1 MSTVLGL
8 PVVLIDRGSPRSPD
22 PHRLFAAG
30 GRGEWKAPP
39 EPPSPRSPDPH
50 RLYVAGGRG
59 EAQRRDPWVTRA
71 WLLAR
76 PFETRPR
83 ARPAARG
90 AREQPRLEGR
100 RGHERLRP
108 RACRLRS

>member
-59 EAQRRDPWVTRA
+59 EAQRRDP
-71 WLLAR
+71 LLALTWVL
-76 PFETRPR
+76 TRITRQGLGPGRGRQVVEDVR
-83 ARPAARG
+83 A
-90 AREQPRLEGR
+90 
-100 RGHERLRP
+100 GHD
-108 RACRLRS
+108 SG